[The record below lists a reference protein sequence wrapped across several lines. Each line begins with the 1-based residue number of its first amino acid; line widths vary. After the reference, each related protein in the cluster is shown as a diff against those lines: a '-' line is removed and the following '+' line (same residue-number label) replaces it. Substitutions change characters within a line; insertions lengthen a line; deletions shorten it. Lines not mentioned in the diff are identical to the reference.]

1 MYEKSEEIARLRKEL
16 STLKKPEDV
25 IDHYIL
31 SVSKDMSIMSNYP
44 TLSILLFD
52 KNNSIL
58 NKDKFKDSFVI
69 DYRVQWMNDSSIY
82 FHNGGLDGEELHY
95 LQLHLYLY
103 FKSSMPHTPS
113 TLMTFE
119 CKSVSDIENSL
130 SKVREYTYELG
141 NYIQKDSYLGHALVF
156 TDAM

>member
-31 SVSKDMSIMSNYP
+31 SVSKDMSIISNYP

-58 NKDKFKDSFVI
+58 DKDRLKDSFVI
-69 DYRVQWMNDSSIY
+69 DYRVQWMNDSTIY

-103 FKSSMPHTPS
+103 FKSNMPHTPS

-141 NYIQKDSYLGHALVF
+141 NHIQKDSYLGHALVF